1 MKKINHLLLVALL
14 FSTMAA
20 NAQNFSIFERSKC
33 YFFQQNSTIF
43 GVKSDS
49 LGILPTGDTVCRF
62 FTMFWEDP
70 FNTQNCL
77 DLYGGTLF
85 GKKAI
90 LANDS
95 SLILITKTSD
105 SVVLKPRTVVGDS
118 WIAYRWPNQDLMIKA
133 TVSSQGQQNVLGI
146 MDEVKSIV
154 FTVQNSAN
162 QVVTSN
168 LINGKVLSLSQ
179 NSGLLNTF
187 DFYHFPN
194 DSSLYSL
201 VEVTPVADYRK
212 KVIKRIYDFNVGD
225 VFHTTYNKTYTI
237 DANYQIVD
245 GHEEK
250 MMRKVVSKTTY
261 TPDTAITYSFERC
274 LVGCNYVNY
283 IKDSINIYDTI
294 TVTYSY
300 QNFTDSVLFQMPL
313 QTFPVVNSWYDAK
326 ILKQSILNSIREY
339 SCINRVDVMLSDTS
353 CWSYIC
359 ADPGPGVT
367 TYLEGLG
374 GPYYHQ
380 QGWFG
385 VPSINHKLVYYQK
398 GETTWGTPIA
408 SNCLSLINDVQAMKS
423 LELMVNVYPN
433 PAMNKIFVDLQN
445 VDFGNATLEIY
456 SLEGKLLL
464 KQSVATNSVSE
475 IDLQSLPSGMFMLK
489 IRDKDHHVV
498 RLMSKL

>member
-1 MKKINHLLLVALL
+1 MRKFNHLLCLAML
-14 FSTMAA
+14 FSTISAT
-20 NAQNFSIFERSKC
+20 AQNFSAFERNKC
-33 YFFQQNSTIF
+33 YFYQQNSIIF

-49 LGILPTGDTVCRF
+49 VGILPTGDTVCRF

-70 FNTQNCL
+70 SSTQNCL

-90 LANDS
+90 LTADS
-95 SLILITKTSD
+95 SMIFITKTSD
-105 SVVLKPRTVVGDS
+105 SVVLKPRTAVGDS

-146 MDEVKSIV
+146 MDEVKTIV
-154 FTVQNSAN
+154 FTVQNSAS

-168 LINGKVLSLSQ
+168 PINGKVLSLSQ
-179 NSGLLNTF
+179 NFGLLNTF

-194 DSSLYSL
+194 DVSLYSL

-212 KVIKRIYDFNVGD
+212 MVIKRIFDFNVGD
-225 VFHTTYNKTYTI
+225 EFHITYKNVYSI
-237 DANYQIVD
+237 NANYQIVN
-245 GHEEK
+245 GQEK
-250 MMRKVVSKTTY
+250 ITMQKVVSKTTY

-274 LVGCNYVNY
+274 SVGYNYVNL
-283 IKDSINIYDTI
+283 IKDTVNFFDTI
-294 TVTYSY
+294 SITYSY
-300 QNFTDSVLFQMPL
+300 NNFADSVLFQMPM
-313 QTFPVVNSWYDAK
+313 QSFPVVNNWYDEL
-326 ILKQSILNSIREY
+326 ILKQFVSNSIRTY
-339 SCINRVDVMLSDTS
+339 SYQDRVDVMLVDT
-353 CWSYIC
+353 CWSNLC
-359 ADPGPGVT
+359 ADPAPGTT

-374 GPYYHQ
+374 GPYFHQ
-380 QGWFG
+380 MGGWG

-408 SNCLSLINDVQAMKS
+408 PNCLSLINDVQAMTSPKS
-423 LELMVNVYPN
+423 GINIYPN
-433 PAMNKIFVDLQN
+433 PAMSKIFVDLQN

-464 KQSVATNSVSE
+464 KQAVATNSVSE
-475 IDLQSLPSGMFMLK
+475 IDLQSLPSGMFVLK

-498 RLMSKL
+498 RLMNKM

>member
-14 FSTMAA
+14 FSTIAA
-20 NAQNFSIFERSKC
+20 NAQNFSIFEKSKC
-33 YFFQQNSTIF
+33 YLFQQNSIVF

-49 LGILPTGDTVCRF
+49 VGILPTGDTVCHF

-90 LANDS
+90 LTSDS
-95 SLILITKTSD
+95 SLILITKSSD
-105 SVVLKPRTVVGDS
+105 SVVLKPKAVVGDS

-133 TVSSQGQQNVLGI
+133 TVSSQSQQNVLGT

-162 QVVTSN
+162 QVITSN

-194 DSSLYSL
+194 DVSLYSL

-212 KVIKRIYDFNVGD
+212 IVIKRIFDFNVGD
-225 VFHTTYNKTYTI
+225 EFHIYDRNF
-237 DANYQIVD
+237 NYLGSQMLN
-245 GHEEK
+245 GQEEQLMK
-250 MMRKVVSKTTY
+250 RVISKTTY

-274 LVGCNYVNY
+274 AVTKNYL
-283 IKDSINIYDTI
+283 DSQITTTNSYDTI
-294 TVTYSY
+294 SVTYNY
-300 QNFTDSVLFQMPL
+300 EHFADSALFQMPF
-313 QTFPVVNSWYDAK
+313 QTFPTTDNWYHHK
-326 ILKQSILNSIREY
+326 IIHQSLSIDDRKY
-339 SCINRVDVMLSDTS
+339 SYPSSINVSLVDT
-353 CWSYIC
+353 CWSPII
-359 ADPGPGVT
+359 ADPGPGT
-367 TYLEGLG
+367 TFYLEGLG
-374 GPYYHQ
+374 GPYFEDH
-380 QGWFG
+380 GWG
-385 VPSINHKLVYYQK
+385 IHPSNGSKLVYYQI
-398 GETTWGTPIA
+398 GENTWGTPIA
-408 SNCLSLINDVQAMKS
+408 PNCLSLINDVQAMTS
-423 LELMVNVYPN
+423 PESGINIYPN

-456 SLEGKLLL
+456 SLEGRLLQ
-464 KQSVATNSVSE
+464 KQSAATNSVSE
-475 IDLQSLPSGMFMLK
+475 IDLQSLPSGMFLLK

-498 RLMSKL
+498 WLMSKM